1 MGFVQIV
8 TFSTSKPN
16 EVQALADQWEKAT
29 EGKNKVV
36 RRVLCEN
43 RDNWGQYFN
52 IVFFDSHEAAMTNSA
67 LSETQELAAKVAGL
81 VEGQPTFY
89 NLDVV
94 DDRG

>member
-1 MGFVQIV
+1 MGFVQIM

-16 EVQALADQWEKAT
+16 EAQALADEWEKAT
-29 EGKNKVV
+29 EGRNTVV

-52 IVFFDSHEAAMTNSA
+52 IVFFDSHDAAMANSA
-67 LSETQELAAKVAGL
+67 LPETQALAAKLASL
-81 VEGQPTFY
+81 TEGPPTFY

-94 DDRG
+94 DNRV